1 KELNLSSTFEAIPK
15 SINKNDSS
23 IIWVNENI
31 AKPLEKTFLI
41 NNEICTAEITSAM
54 IKNKDGEFQSIFPS
68 LREDRIEYAII
79 SLASKQIVDLD
90 TDKKNNRVFIL
101 RTSYY
106 QVQKEIVEAIN
117 RREGKNLK
125 PSSSP
130 YNVSDIKK
138 ALEVLKITSIRVNN
152 KNGKKQ
158 YLFNR
163 IKDMYLEDK
172 KVVIELGS
180 MVADY
185 INVGDWRATDKD
197 SILASKG
204 AYELKMRVLL
214 NMNFRYA
221 TENSV
226 YNPSLDFLIEKLGI
240 SKDTNKRTALQMV
253 VRILEKM
260 QEVEKIEV
268 EKKYSGKKLE
278 NAIFKIYPSKE
289 FVSVMINNNKLTKRT
304 KDNEY
309 ALENEKDIFVKPLKS
324 EFNTEL
330 EYKEAKQKYEQKK
343 IKKIQT
349 KMKGKFN

>member
-1 KELNLSSTFEAIPK
+1 
-15 SINKNDSS
+15 
-23 IIWVNENI
+23 
-31 AKPLEKTFLI
+31 
-41 NNEICTAEITSAM
+41 
-54 IKNKDGEFQSIFPS
+54 
-68 LREDRIEYAII
+68 
-79 SLASKQIVDLD
+79 
-90 TDKKNNRVFIL
+90 
-101 RTSYY
+101 
-106 QVQKEIVEAIN
+106 
-117 RREGKNLK
+117 
-125 PSSSP
+125 
-130 YNVSDIKK
+130 
-138 ALEVLKITSIRVNN
+138 
-152 KNGKKQ
+152 
-158 YLFNR
+158 
-163 IKDMYLEDK
+163 
-172 KVVIELGS
+172 

-240 SKDTNKRTALQMV
+240 SKDTNKRTTLQMV

>member
-1 KELNLSSTFEAIPK
+1 
-15 SINKNDSS
+15 
-23 IIWVNENI
+23 
-31 AKPLEKTFLI
+31 
-41 NNEICTAEITSAM
+41 M

-240 SKDTNKRTALQMV
+240 SKDTNKRTTLQMV

-309 ALENEKDIFVKPLKS
+309 V
-324 EFNTEL
+324 
-330 EYKEAKQKYEQKK
+330 
-343 IKKIQT
+343 
-349 KMKGKFN
+349 

>member
-1 KELNLSSTFEAIPK
+1 MSEKDNKITESIQLNLFQTSKELNLSSTYEAIPK

-41 NNEICTAEITSAM
+41 NNEIFTAEITPAM

-172 KVVIELGS
+172 KVVIELLWFFWLIYYYLS
-180 MVADY
+180 LQ
-185 INVGDWRATDKD
+185 KQ
-197 SILASKG
+197 IL
-204 AYELKMRVLL
+204 
-214 NMNFRYA
+214 
-221 TENSV
+221 
-226 YNPSLDFLIEKLGI
+226 
-240 SKDTNKRTALQMV
+240 
-253 VRILEKM
+253 
-260 QEVEKIEV
+260 
-268 EKKYSGKKLE
+268 
-278 NAIFKIYPSKE
+278 
-289 FVSVMINNNKLTKRT
+289 
-304 KDNEY
+304 
-309 ALENEKDIFVKPLKS
+309 
-324 EFNTEL
+324 
-330 EYKEAKQKYEQKK
+330 
-343 IKKIQT
+343 
-349 KMKGKFN
+349 